1 MSRLSEDD
9 VREIIEMLEEELQSA
24 HQVDRIEKMRMK
36 SKIRHQAAFLRAV
49 LNPSPKRVVDKL
61 RNKMPDVFGAL
72 PYHVSDTL
80 KDALSEKILNS
91 K

>member
-1 MSRLSEDD
+1 MARLSEDD
-9 VREIIEMLEEELQSA
+9 VMEIVEVLEEELQSA

-36 SKIRHQAAFLRAV
+36 SKIRHQAAFLRTV

-61 RNKMPDVFGAL
+61 RNKMPDVFRVL

-80 KDALSEKILNS
+80 EDVLSEKSRSS